1 MPSQGNLNNEV
12 TDSIGIN
19 IMESLPIFRN
29 DRKIFI
35 NVRVHEKLHLYNFLA
50 WDLHY
55 AIEDWLNC
63 ITLNEFE
70 VFVQILNARTL
81 DQSQKQKLLINYP
94 LNNPTTEE
102 STTLKEIQDHFLIA
116 VDLYHTWKL
125 NNAN

>member
-19 IMESLPIFRN
+19 IIENLPIFRN

-70 VFVQILNARTL
+70 VFVQILNAKTL

-102 STTLKEIQDHFLIA
+102 STTLKEIQDHFIIA

>member
-1 MPSQGNLNNEV
+1 MPSQGNLNNDV
-12 TDSIGIN
+12 ADLIGIN
-19 IMESLPIFRN
+19 IMEEFPIFRN
-29 DRKIFI
+29 HRKIFI
-35 NVRVHEKLHLYNFLA
+35 NVKVHEKLHLYNFLA

-63 ITLNEFE
+63 ITMNEFE

-81 DQSQKQKLLINYP
+81 DPSQKRKLLINYP
-94 LNNPTTEE
+94 LNNPTTKE

-125 NNAN
+125 NNAK